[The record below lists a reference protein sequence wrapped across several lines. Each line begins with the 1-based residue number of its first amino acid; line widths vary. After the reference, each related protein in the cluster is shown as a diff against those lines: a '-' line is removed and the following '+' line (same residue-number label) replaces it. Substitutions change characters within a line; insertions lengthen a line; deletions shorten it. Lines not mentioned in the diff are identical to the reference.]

1 MDVSRLRRKGILFI
15 LSAPSGAGKT
25 TISTAAL
32 RSIEALEMS
41 ISLTT
46 RSPRAGE
53 KDGQHYTFVSR
64 EEFERRRDRG
74 ELAEWAE
81 VHGSLYGTPKPPIDA
96 AIAEG
101 RDMLLDIDV
110 QGAEQMKLRYERGG
124 GLRPAA
130 LRGGAREAPARPR
143 YRFPGGHQAP
153 ARARQG
159 GNGAL
164 PEVRLLRR
172 ESRRAG
178 KRRPLRRDRRRG
190 AGPRSPSGR
199 LSRPFHGAGS

>member
-32 RSIEALEMS
+32 QSIQGLEMS

-110 QGAEQMKLRYERGG
+110 QGAEQMKLRYTNAVAVFVLPPSEEELAKR
-124 GLRPAA
+124 
-130 LRGGAREAPARPR
+130 LRGRGTDS
-143 YRFPGGHQAP
+143 
-153 ARARQG
+153 
-159 GNGAL
+159 
-164 PEVRLLRR
+164 PEVI
-172 ESRRAG
+172 
-178 KRRPLRRDRRRG
+178 RRRLER
-190 AGPRSPSGR
+190 AKAEMEHYRKYDYYVVNRDVPESVALFAAIVAAERVRVHR
-199 LSRPFHGAGS
+199 LVD